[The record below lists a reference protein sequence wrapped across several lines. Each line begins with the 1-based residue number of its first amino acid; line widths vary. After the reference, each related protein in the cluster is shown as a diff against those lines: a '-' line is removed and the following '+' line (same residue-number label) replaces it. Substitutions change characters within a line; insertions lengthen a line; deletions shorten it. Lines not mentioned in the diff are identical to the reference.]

1 MAKYASVLFKL
12 LFATLRRERNL
23 HTAQSSPSLDFS
35 LASPAFGCA
44 INKEVLE
51 QRSSQI
57 CLCISWCPYKEKIRA
72 EAIEARAKYEKVE
85 STYLNIC

>member
-1 MAKYASVLFKL
+1 MFQNKIV
-12 LFATLRRERNL
+12 ERGTCAVIAL
-23 HTAQSSPSLDFS
+23 PG
-35 LASPAFGCA
+35 SPAFGCA
-44 INKEVLE
+44 INKEALE